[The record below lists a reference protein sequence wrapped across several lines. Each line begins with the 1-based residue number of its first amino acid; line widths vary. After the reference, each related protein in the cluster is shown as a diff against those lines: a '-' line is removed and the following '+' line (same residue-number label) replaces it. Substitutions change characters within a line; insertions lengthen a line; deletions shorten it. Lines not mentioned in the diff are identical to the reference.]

1 MKASDL
7 REKTREDLLE
17 LQKLLARDVFRNR
30 LKNFTNRLD
39 DTSAVRKT
47 RRDLARV
54 LTLLHRRHGATANDE
69 PAADATPPVADA
81 PKAESRG
88 AVAVP
93 EAPAGAGAKKAK
105 ASGAVKNVARA
116 PRAAKAADQAADEPA
131 AASGDGARR
140 KKPAAKKGEAKE

>member
-17 LQKLLARDVFRNR
+17 LRKLLARDVFRNR
-30 LKNFTNRLD
+30 MKNFTNRLD

-54 LTLLHRRHGATANDE
+54 LTLLHGRQGATASDE
-69 PAADATPPVADA
+69 PTADAAAPPVVDA
-81 PKAESRG
+81 PKAESKS

-93 EAPAGAGAKKAK
+93 DAPAGAGAKKAK
-105 ASGAVKNVARA
+105 ASGAEKNVA
-116 PRAAKAADQAADEPA
+116 RAAKAADKPP
-131 AASGDGARR
+131 AASGEGARR